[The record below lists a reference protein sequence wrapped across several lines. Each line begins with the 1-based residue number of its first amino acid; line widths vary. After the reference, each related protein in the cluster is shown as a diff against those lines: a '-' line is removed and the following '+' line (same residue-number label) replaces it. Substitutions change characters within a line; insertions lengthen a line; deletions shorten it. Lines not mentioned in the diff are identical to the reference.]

1 MSINKYTPHV
11 IILPEDDANRQIA
24 VGFAIQC
31 KSKQLRIEKEI
42 GGWAKVV
49 DRFLS
54 NYVGTMRDFP
64 GRNVILLIDCDGQPE
79 RIADIRAKIPQDVEG
94 RTFVLGCLSEPE
106 DLKKGGLGS
115 FENIGLSI
123 AEECNGSGAG
133 LWDNALLSHN
143 AAELGKLRTAACG
156 ILWP

>member
-11 IILPEDDANRQIA
+11 IVLPEDDANRQIA

-31 KSKQLRIEKEI
+31 TSKQLRIENEF

-54 NYVGTMRDFP
+54 NYVGTMREFP
-64 GRNVILLIDCDGQPE
+64 LRNVILLIDCDEHPE
-79 RIADIRAKIPQDVEG
+79 RIAEVRASIPSDVAG

-106 DLKKGGLGS
+106 DLKKRGLGS
-115 FENIGLSI
+115 FERIGLSI
-123 AEECNGSGAG
+123 AEECNGGG
-133 LWDNALLSHN
+133 TGVWDHDLLSHN
-143 AAELGKLRTAACG
+143 AAELSRLRAAACG
-156 ILWP
+156 ILWS

>member
-11 IILPEDDANRQIA
+11 VILPEDDANRQIA

-31 KSKQLRIEKEI
+31 TSKQLRIENAI

-54 NYVGTMRDFP
+54 DYVGTMRDFP
-64 GRNVILLIDCDGQPE
+64 GRSIVLLVDCDEHPE
-79 RIADIRAKIPQDVEG
+79 RIADIRARIPQDVAG

-106 DLKKGGLGS
+106 DLKKAGLGS
-115 FENIGLSI
+115 FEHIGLSI
-123 AEECNGSGAG
+123 AEECNGGGPS
-133 LWDNALLSHN
+133 LWEHALLSHN
-143 AAELGKLRTAACG
+143 AAELGKLRAAACG